1 TAVIDAMIEA
11 IEAQGANAIP
21 FFGYPDGVAFE
32 RLLLDADG
40 KARANVA
47 LALLM
52 RFADFS
58 VTEQLAKLNI
68 PVINA
73 VTLYGRNEQEWLES
87 PSGLSLFEGTFQVAV
102 PEVAGLVAPTVVGS
116 RERVLDTTTGLS
128 IAVNSPIS
136 ER

>member
-1 TAVIDAMIEA
+1 SGGDGGQVFGDWDTFQAWRQQNGHWREGAPEVAIGFYRANYYDSDTAVIDAMIDA

-58 VTEQLAKLNI
+58 VTEQL
-68 PVINA
+68 
-73 VTLYGRNEQEWLES
+73 
-87 PSGLSLFEGTFQVAV
+87 
-102 PEVAGLVAPTVVGS
+102 
-116 RERVLDTTTGLS
+116 
-128 IAVNSPIS
+128 
-136 ER
+136 